1 MGADPR
7 NAGKDRGNLQMELR
21 NLLTSARFRKIEYE
35 AILED
40 MELDELKY
48 DLLEYK
54 QLLEAQVMPY
64 LERAY
69 SDGNPELIGMAEEI
83 KGIYEEI
90 IDMITNR
97 IDELSRK

>member
-1 MGADPR
+1 MADPR
-7 NAGKDRGNLQMELR
+7 NAGKDKGNLQMELT
-21 NLLTSARFRKIEYE
+21 NLLTSARFRKMEYE

-54 QLLEAQVMPY
+54 QLLEVQVMPY
-64 LERAY
+64 VEKAY
-69 SDGNPELIGMAEEI
+69 SEGRKELIGMAEEI

-90 IDMITNR
+90 IDMISNR
-97 IDELSRK
+97 INELSDK

>member
-1 MGADPR
+1 MADPR

-21 NLLTSARFRKIEYE
+21 NLLTSARFRKMEYE

-40 MELDELKY
+40 MELEELKY

-54 QLLEAQVMPY
+54 QLLEVQVMPY
-64 LERAY
+64 VERAY
-69 SDGNPELIGMAEEI
+69 REGNRELIGMAEEV

-90 IDMITNR
+90 IDMITGR
-97 IDELSRK
+97 INELSGK

>member
-21 NLLTSARFRKIEYE
+21 NLLTSARFRKMEYE

-48 DLLEYK
+48 DLMEYK
-54 QLLEAQVMPY
+54 QLLEIQVMPY
-64 LERAY
+64 VEKAY
-69 SDGNPELIGMAEEI
+69 NEGNQELIGMAEEI

-97 IDELSRK
+97 INELSRK